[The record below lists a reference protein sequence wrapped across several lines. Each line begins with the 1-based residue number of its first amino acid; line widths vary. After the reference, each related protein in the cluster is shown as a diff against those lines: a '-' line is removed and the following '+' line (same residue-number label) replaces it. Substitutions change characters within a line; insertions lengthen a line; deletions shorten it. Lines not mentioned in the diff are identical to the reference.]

1 MGAVLSATPAGRVV
15 PRNMDRK
22 RILITGGILA
32 VFAVLV
38 YLQFRH
44 WRSFDWATFWD
55 ETEQIRPWHIVH
67 AIGLIYIAYV
77 FRAIRWKIFLR
88 PVRPQASWLQLV
100 PPTLIGFTGLALLGR
115 PGEFIRPYL
124 IARRQNLPVSSQ
136 VAVWA
141 VERIFDIGAFAVLM
155 AVGIFLPSSRR
166 SLPHPEYFSRFRDG
180 GFLFFGMVIALA
192 LGAVVVSRKGEAVAS
207 WVEHRFSHWGAR
219 LSHRIAQKIREF
231 GQGLNTIHG
240 PVSLFLLIVVSI
252 GMWWIIAVAYHE
264 VTIAYHQTA
273 HVFGEDPLDI
283 RLVQVLL
290 LMGSSMLGSVL
301 QLPGVGGG
309 SQLATI
315 AALEHIFDVPKEL
328 AASCGIMLWLTTF
341 VAVIPAG
348 LLLAH
353 HERLSLRKLSQESH
367 QEGASEAV
375 ASSPP
380 AG

>member
-1 MGAVLSATPAGRVV
+1 
-15 PRNMDRK
+15 
-22 RILITGGILA
+22 
-32 VFAVLV
+32 
-38 YLQFRH
+38 
-44 WRSFDWATFWD
+44 
-55 ETEQIRPWHIVH
+55 
-67 AIGLIYIAYV
+67 
-77 FRAIRWKIFLR
+77 
-88 PVRPQASWLQLV
+88 
-100 PPTLIGFTGLALLGR
+100 
-115 PGEFIRPYL
+115 
-124 IARRQNLPVSSQ
+124 
-136 VAVWA
+136 
-141 VERIFDIGAFAVLM
+141 
-155 AVGIFLPSSRR
+155 
-166 SLPHPEYFSRFRDG
+166 
-180 GFLFFGMVIALA
+180 
-192 LGAVVVSRKGEAVAS
+192 
-207 WVEHRFSHWGAR
+207 
-219 LSHRIAQKIREF
+219 
-231 GQGLNTIHG
+231 TIHG

-353 HERLSLRKLSQESH
+353 HERLSLRKLSQESRWDDLS
-367 QEGASEAV
+367 ALT
-375 ASSPP
+375 PP
-380 AG
+380 APPLVCRATELYHAVSRYAPAR